1 MGGKTLGRI
10 PGAIAIVVLAA
21 FALVGC
27 GGGSD
32 SGRAATEAQAHE
44 GAEGAPREAI
54 TVKVAEIRVEPVS
67 AVYSTST
74 TLRADRQATVIAR
87 TSGVIRR
94 LLVEE
99 GDRVTEGQTLAVLE
113 DDEQRI
119 EAERTRAAFEIEQQE
134 FERARV
140 LYADEL
146 VSDED
151 YDAAGREMEEARHAR
166 AKAELELERTV
177 IRAPFAG
184 KIVRRHLD
192 VGATVANGVSVYDLA
207 DLDPLYADVNVPE
220 RHVARLAPGQTV
232 RLVAD
237 ASGVAVRA
245 TIERI
250 APAVDPATGTVK
262 VTLTVDG
269 GTRLRPGAFVRA
281 GIVTET
287 HQDAVVAP
295 RSALVAEGRRWN
307 LFRLDDSA
315 EKVEQVEVVLGFEE
329 GDRVEIADVVG
340 DAAPIRPG
348 DRVVTVGA
356 PALSD
361 GAAVRLVDD
370 ESRAE
375 EEETAGDPA

>member
-1 MGGKTLGRI
+1 MVVVAAI
-10 PGAIAIVVLAA
+10 P
-21 FALVGC
+21 LVGC
-27 GGGSD
+27 GDGSD

-44 GAEGAPREAI
+44 GSEGAPREAI
-54 TVKVAEIRVEPVS
+54 TVRVEEIRIEPVS
-67 AVYSTST
+67 EVYSTST

-99 GDRVTEGQTLAVLE
+99 GDRVSEGQPIAVLE
-113 DDEQRI
+113 DDEQKI
-119 EAERTRAAFEIEQQE
+119 EAERTRAAFKIEEQE

-146 VSDED
+146 LSDED
-151 YDAAGREMEEARHAR
+151 YDAAGREMEETRHAL

-177 IRAPFAG
+177 IRAPFSG
-184 KIVRRHLD
+184 KIVKRHLD
-192 VGATVANGVSVYDLA
+192 VGATVANGVAVYDLA
-207 DLDPLYADVNVPE
+207 DLEPLYADVNVPE
-220 RHVARLAPGQTV
+220 RHVARLAPGQPV
-232 RLVAD
+232 RLIAD
-237 ASGVAVRA
+237 ASGEAARA

-250 APAVDPATGTVK
+250 APAVDPTTGTIK
-262 VTLTVDG
+262 VTLAVDA
-269 GTRLRPGAFVRA
+269 GTHLRPGAFVRA

-307 LFRLDDSA
+307 LFRLEDSEA
-315 EKVEQVEVVLGFEE
+315 KVEQLEVVLGFEE
-329 GDRVEIADVVG
+329 GDRVEIAGVVG
-340 DAAPIRPG
+340 DAEPIRPG

-370 ESRAE
+370 EPRAE
-375 EEETAGDPA
+375 QEQEEEAAGDPA